1 MAGPMSSSFNSP
13 RGGLPRENAI
23 TRLQKYKTNA
33 SIRKELKRIFSLLIP
48 FKWSLIAVFILA
60 ILSVVFSVIGPLFIS
75 DVTDELA
82 DGVLRIIRGSDS
94 GIDFKYVGQTLLFLI
109 GIYVTSAI
117 FNLIQSL
124 MMAKIT
130 TRFSYNLRK
139 KILHKLNRLP
149 VSYYSTSVQGNILSI
164 ITNDVDTVENGLNT
178 SITKMISSIVQ
189 IIGITVIMFTISW
202 QMALVVLG
210 ISPLSVIVVFI
221 LVKISQKHFRNN
233 QRYLGK
239 VNGQIEEFLSAHVI
253 LSAFNY
259 EESAS
264 ESFRNNNEILKGH
277 SFKAEFLSGLIYPSN
292 NFIGNLSFILVCI
305 IGAINVTS
313 GVISIGNIQAF
324 IMYSKS
330 FNRPIIDLSN
340 ISSQLQRMAAASE
353 RIFGL
358 LEEDEEKEPE
368 DNSQLP
374 DRIKGEVEFR
384 HVKFGYHKDKTII
397 KDFSLTAHAGQK
409 IAIVGPTGAGKTTL
423 VKLLMRYYDLDGGTI
438 LLDGHDIA
446 KYDRHEIRKYFGMVL
461 QDTWLFKGTIKENIR
476 YGRLDATDEEVI
488 EAARTAQAD
497 SFISTLPHGYDLV
510 INEDSDNISQGQK
523 QLLTIARA
531 VLADPPVLI
540 LDEATSSV
548 DTRTEVLIQKAMDKL
563 LEGRTSFIIAHRYS
577 TIRNADMILCIN
589 DGEIVEQGSHR
600 ELFEKNGFYS
610 SLYKDQFSNLTDN
623 DTL

>member
-13 RGGLPRENAI
+13 RRGLPRENAI
-23 TRLQKYKTNA
+23 TSLQKYKTNA
-33 SIRKELKRIFSLLIP
+33 SIRKELKRIFSLLMP
-48 FKWSLIAVFILA
+48 FKWALIAVFILA

-94 GIDFKYVGQTLLFLI
+94 GIDFKYVGQTLLLLI

-164 ITNDVDTVENGLNT
+164 ITNDVDTVENGLN
-178 SITKMISSIVQ
+178 SSVTKMISSLVQ

-202 QMALVVLG
+202 KMALVVLG
-210 ISPLSVIVVFI
+210 ISPLSVIVIFVLI
-221 LVKISQKHFRNN
+221 KISHKHFRNN

-259 EESAS
+259 EERAS
-264 ESFRNNNEILKGH
+264 ESFRNNNEILRGH

-305 IGAINVTS
+305 IGAVNVTS
-313 GVISIGNIQAF
+313 GAISIGNIQAF

-368 DNSQLP
+368 NNTQLP

-446 KYDRHEIRKYFGMVL
+446 EFDRHEIRKYFGMVL

-497 SFISTLPHGYDLV
+497 NFISTLPHGYDLV